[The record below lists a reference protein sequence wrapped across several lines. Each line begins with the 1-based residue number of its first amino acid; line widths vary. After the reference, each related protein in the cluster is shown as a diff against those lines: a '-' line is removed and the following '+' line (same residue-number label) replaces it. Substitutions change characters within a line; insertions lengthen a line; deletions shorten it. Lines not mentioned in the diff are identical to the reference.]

1 MEVFSIFK
9 EIIKEGPTL
18 LLPLVIFFF
27 AILLRLKLGKAI
39 QSAVTVGAAFAGLK
53 LIIGFMGNNLGPA
66 TKAMVTHMGV
76 HLNIIDMGFGTL
88 GAIGWSSPIVPLM
101 VLAIFFTNF
110 ILLIIKGTNTLSV
123 DIWNYHHGLT
133 IGALIYFESG
143 NITLAIGSAI
153 CLEIITFKLSD
164 WAAPLVHNY
173 FKIPGVTVPAL
184 HPLTNL
190 PLVVP
195 LNYLIERIPVFNKIN
210 FNMESLRNR
219 FGVFGQPLMIG
230 LLLGGAIGLLSGYN
244 LYKAFGLG
252 INMSAV
258 MLLLPKVMKFFV
270 QGLEPISAQA
280 KKIAERKF
288 KGRKI
293 LIGLDPSIL
302 LGDPAVIT
310 TGLLMVPILLALA
323 ILLPGNNF
331 LPFADLAALGY
342 KVSLIVALT
351 RGNIFRSI
359 IFSTIAFVPYF
370 YFATWTAWLVTAV
383 AQSVGLGSNIPE
395 GMMISSFVGPTMPI
409 SYLILEIFMN
419 NIWLTLPIAIIVF
432 ISIWIFVEKKIMP
445 KIKYDSE

>member
-1 MEVFSIFK
+1 MVFAIFK
-9 EIIKEGPTL
+9 HIISAGPTL
-18 LLPLVIFFF
+18 MLPIVIFIF
-27 AILLRLKLGKAI
+27 AILLRLNIGKAI
-39 QSAVTVGAAFAGLK
+39 QSAVTMGAAFAGLK
-53 LIIGFMGNNLGPA
+53 LIINFMATNLGPA
-66 TKAMVTHMGV
+66 TKAMVTHLGI

-101 VLAIFFTNF
+101 VFSIFFVN
-110 ILLIIKGTNTLSV
+110 ILLLISNKTNTLSV

-133 IGALIYFESG
+133 IGALIFFESG
-143 NITLAIGSAI
+143 NVLLSVGSAV
-153 CLEIITFKLSD
+153 CLEIFVFKLSD

-173 FKIPGVTVPAL
+173 FKIPSVTVPAL

-190 PLVVP
+190 PIAVP
-195 LNYLIERIPVFNKIN
+195 LNWIIDRIPVFNKID
-210 FNMESLRNR
+210 FNMESLRKY

-230 LLLGGAIGLLSGYN
+230 LILGLCIGLASGYD

-252 INMSAV
+252 INMSTV
-258 MLLLPKVMKFFV
+258 MMLLPKVMQFFV
-270 QGLEPISAQA
+270 EGLKPISAQA
-280 KKIAERKF
+280 KKVTDKYF

-310 TGLLMVPILLALA
+310 TSLLMVPILLALA
-323 ILLPGNNF
+323 VILPNNNF

-351 RGNIFRSI
+351 RGNIFRSLI
-359 IFSTIAFVPYF
+359 ISTIVFVPYF

-383 AQSVGLGSNIPE
+383 AQSVGLGSSIPS

-409 SYLILEIFMN
+409 SFLVLKVFMG
-419 NIWLTLPIAIIVF
+419 NIWLTLPILLITF
-432 ISIWIFVEKKIMP
+432 IACWIFVEKKIMP
-445 KIKYDSE
+445 NIHYDED